1 MMCFHLW
8 KGIQKALDVGVPAE
22 LITAA
27 RAVNRSMPLHV
38 AQIVTELLWKAGVHA
53 DEAKVL
59 FLGWSYKA
67 NVGDPRETP
76 ALLIFEFLKSK
87 GITVGSWDPHMN
99 YTKFP
104 DEVIP
109 IGSIEDARGYD
120 LAILVTAHKKC
131 LEINWNALAKQMRHS
146 IIFDGRVFLI

>member
-1 MMCFHLW
+1 
-8 KGIQKALDVGVPAE
+8 
-22 LITAA
+22 
-27 RAVNRSMPLHV
+27 MPLHV
-38 AQIVTELLWKAGVHA
+38 AQIVTELLWKTGVHA

-76 ALLIFEFLKSK
+76 ALLIFESLKSK

-109 IGSIEDARGYD
+109 IGSIEDARVMIQRY
-120 LAILVTAHKKC
+120 LLLLTR
-131 LEINWNALAKQMRHS
+131 NALK
-146 IIFDGRVFLI
+146 LIGMLWPNI

>member
-1 MMCFHLW
+1 L
-8 KGIQKALDVGVPAE
+8 IQKALDVGIPAE

-27 RAVNRSMPLHV
+27 RAVSRTMPLHV
-38 AQIVTELLWKAGVHA
+38 AQIVTELLWKTGVHA

-76 ALLIFEFLKSK
+76 ALLIFESLKSK

-109 IGSIEDARGYD
+109 IGSIEDARVM
-120 LAILVTAHKKC
+120 I
-131 LEINWNALAKQMRHS
+131 
-146 IIFDGRVFLI
+146 